1 IIGDLDCPIKSGND
15 SARISLMQII
25 HLHPSSHGL
34 TGGTSP
40 FIPLKCNQ
48 KSKVPAKPA
57 TSDFASFG
65 LLDFLTMPHTVY
77 R

>member
-1 IIGDLDCPIKSGND
+1 TIIGDLDCPIKSGND

-40 FIPLKCNQ
+40 FIPLKCNEYINRDE
-48 KSKVPAKPA
+48 PW
-57 TSDFASFG
+57 
-65 LLDFLTMPHTVY
+65 LTQIE
-77 R
+77 